1 MKENIEKG
9 SSSNKED
16 KTKYVFMQKY
26 YHKGAFYQEEDEDPS
41 ILYYYYCY
49 MIIIN
54 IYIVLDSILNRDFN
68 VAVGEE
74 LFDKS
79 NAPQIL

>member
-26 YHKGAFYQEEDEDPS
+26 YHKGAFYQEEDEDP
-41 ILYYYYCY
+41 
-49 MIIIN
+49 N
-54 IYIVLDSILNRDFN
+54 SILNRDFN

-79 NAPQIL
+79 NAP